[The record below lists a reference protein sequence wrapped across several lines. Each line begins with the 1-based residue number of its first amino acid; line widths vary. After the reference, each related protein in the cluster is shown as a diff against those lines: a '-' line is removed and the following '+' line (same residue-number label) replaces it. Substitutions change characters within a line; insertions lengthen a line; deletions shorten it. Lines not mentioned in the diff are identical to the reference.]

1 MGFALRL
8 LLSALPVRGRRAAAQ
23 VAAEK
28 STNRRKDGGRA
39 EPAPARTALNSKSA
53 RRPACAAV
61 LGDGAS
67 DHKTTSSGL
76 DMERNMTYGATEP
89 TTADMRNQPVFGRTA
104 PTTAGK
110 SSLDAPAGILR
121 RVSPEPGSRAR
132 LAAQGRSGPHTIP
145 GRLAD
150 RTIRP
155 GHG

>member
-8 LLSALPVRGRRAAAQ
+8 LLSALPVRGRRAVAQ

-28 STNRRKDGGRA
+28 SANRRKDGGKA
-39 EPAPARTALNSKSA
+39 EPAPARTVLNSKSA

-104 PTTAGK
+104 PTTAG
-110 SSLDAPAGILR
+110 
-121 RVSPEPGSRAR
+121 RAR
-132 LAAQGRSGPHTIP
+132 WTPRP
-145 GRLAD
+145 GFLGGFPLN
-150 RTIRP
+150 P
-155 GHG
+155 GHGLD